1 MRPYSLPFGGWVY
14 RRGGAGS
21 LEVSR
26 FSLFYTHKLR
36 FQPRFQGVSLRF
48 KLVSLAGPYIT
59 RRKQSARQQ
68 CPPFSSPRLP
78 SRVSPR
84 ASSFVLLLVFSCLVF
99 SCSLFLRLPC
109 CLSSF
114 VLCSPVSFCVSFCL
128 LSLLLPVCFSVVAL
142 RVFLLPPCV
151 LCSIVSPFLS
161 VCVVGVL
168 SVDVVGLCC
177 SDRVRCMCS
186 GCSVVVFSSV
196 AVYPL
201 FCYL

>member
-36 FQPRFQGVSLRF
+36 FYPRFQGVSLRSE
-48 KLVSLAGPYIT
+48 LVNLAAPYIT
-59 RRKQSARQQ
+59 RRKHPARQQ
-68 CPPFSSPRLP
+68 CQPFSSPR
-78 SRVSPR
+78 VSSLLLSSLVLSCSFPR
-84 ASSFVLLLVFSCLVF
+84 LLLSSLLLSCLLVF
-99 SCSLFLRLPC
+99 LFLRLPC

-142 RVFLLPPCV
+142 CVFLCASLRLV
-151 LCSIVSPFLS
+151 LSGR
-161 VCVVGVL
+161 VVGVL